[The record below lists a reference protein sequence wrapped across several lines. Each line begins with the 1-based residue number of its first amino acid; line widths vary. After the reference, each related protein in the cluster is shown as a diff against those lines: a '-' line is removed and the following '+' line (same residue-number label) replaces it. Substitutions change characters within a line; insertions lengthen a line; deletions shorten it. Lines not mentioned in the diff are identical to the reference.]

1 MMGLSTAEQY
11 LIDLIKANDKG
22 EGINKQTLSD
32 AALNADLTENE
43 FNYEEYD
50 PVIKG
55 LKEKEIIV
63 EKESKYFLKS
73 KMYSD

>member
-1 MMGLSTAEQY
+1 MGLSTAEQY

-22 EGINKQTLSD
+22 EGVNKQTLSD

-50 PVIKG
+50 PVIKS

-73 KMYSD
+73 KIYSD

>member
-1 MMGLSTAEQY
+1 MGLSTAEQY

-22 EGINKQTLSD
+22 EGVNKQTLSD

-73 KMYSD
+73 KIYSD

>member
-22 EGINKQTLSD
+22 EGVSKQTLSD
-32 AALNADLTENE
+32 AALDADLSENE

-50 PVIKG
+50 STIKS

-63 EKESKYFLKS
+63 ENEAKYFLKS
-73 KMYSD
+73 KIYSN